1 MRSPNVAVAVGG
13 FWATLTGLDGGS
25 IGNGYGVVTL
35 GSADQ
40 AVTLMGG
47 YPFTSESIANE
58 PMFMLGGETRI
69 GGRTKLMTEL
79 WKLPEASEIPT
90 VFGVRWFGDRLAVD
104 FGFIYV
110 FGTDTS
116 GFPFA
121 PWVDFA
127 VNW

>member
-1 MRSPNVAVAVGG
+1 M
-13 FWATLTGLDGGS
+13 
-25 IGNGYGVVTL
+25 VTL
-35 GSADQ
+35 GSTDQ

-110 FGTDTS
+110 FGTGTS